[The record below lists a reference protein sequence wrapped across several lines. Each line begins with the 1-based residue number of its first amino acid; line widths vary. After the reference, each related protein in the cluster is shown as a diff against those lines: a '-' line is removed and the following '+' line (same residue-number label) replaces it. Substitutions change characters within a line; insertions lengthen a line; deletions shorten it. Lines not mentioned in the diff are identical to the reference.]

1 MFCCCCC
8 CFCCW
13 LQNDSL
19 ISFTGVFKS
28 VHVQFVYRVWNWN
41 PFCSSTSHSSHNS
54 LWRIKWRIRLSPEWR
69 PPLKDPSLC
78 GFQNWRTSSSLRP
91 LTLERYHFCRLSV
104 LLPACCDT
112 QFSIWLILP
121 EPIGEDPI
129 SQRKDPLGVVPS
141 IRFSSVSVN

>member
-1 MFCCCCC
+1 MFCCCYAAAAVGCRMIH
-8 CFCCW
+8 W
-13 LQNDSL
+13 LASL
-19 ISFTGVFKS
+19 GCLKQCMCNCI
-28 VHVQFVYRVWNWN
+28 YRVWNWN

-54 LWRIKWRIRLSPEWR
+54 LWRIKWRIRLNTEWH

-78 GFQNWRTSSSLRP
+78 GFQNWRTSSSSRP
-91 LTLERYHFCRLSV
+91 LTPERYHFCRLSV
-104 LLPACCDT
+104 LLQACCDT

-129 SQRKDPLGVVPS
+129 AQRKDPLWVVPS